1 MCSVGH
7 VAVHALLYHRNNIFA
22 RNLILDQS
30 TFGLQL
36 TYIVTRTGR
45 IPWKIAT
52 DQDEYF
58 RDYIA
63 DRMVEKGYFFVEEI
77 CNIASRRVIYSLL
90 DMDYVRWPL
99 SAKTLD
105 SRWLQETK
113 ICTAAESRPL

>member
-7 VAVHALLYHRNNIFA
+7 VAVHALLYRRNNIFA

-77 CNIASRRVIYSLL
+77 CNVRYRSPFLSGWCANSAAIDSKPTSDIFIAGYGLRALASIS
-90 DMDYVRWPL
+90 
-99 SAKTLD
+99 
-105 SRWLQETK
+105 
-113 ICTAAESRPL
+113 